1 MRPKASSSPTAR
13 CTASPPAS
21 GPRTSRRRTAWP
33 APSRPALSGSTRTT
47 STIPQRR
54 SAATSSRGSGETWD
68 ARRWTTIRS
77 SRPCG
82 LDYECGVRNAEC
94 GIEGPRSVNEAYIC
108 AALRTPVGKHGG
120 ALAGVRA
127 DDLAAIPI
135 KAVVERSGVDP
146 LVIDDVILG
155 CTNQAGEDNRNV
167 ARMALLLAGLPV
179 EVPGQ
184 TVSRLCGS
192 GVQAVASAAQA
203 IKADEGAV
211 FIAGGVE
218 NMTRAPYVTLKT
230 GEAWSRRAPE
240 TADTTV
246 GWRFTNP
253 RLKQDWTISLG
264 ETAEVVAQRYKI
276 TRAEQDAFAVESQR
290 PADAALKA
298 CVFTDGLVWF
308 PPPDGT
314 TFAKDEYPRAGTTLE
329 SVAKLKPAFRSDGT
343 VTAASSS
350 GINDGAAA
358 LLIMGRSKA
367 VEGGGGRWQ
376 PLARVVATAVAG
388 VDPSCMGLGPIPATQ
403 KVLKRAGL
411 SIEQIDLIEL
421 NEAFAAQAIACVREL
436 RLDPAKVNIYGGAIA
451 LGHPLGATGARLLTT
466 LVHALRRTQSRY
478 GLCAMC
484 IGVGQGIAMIV
495 ERA

>member
-1 MRPKASSSPTAR
+1 MAGRASMT
-13 CTASPPAS
+13 
-21 GPRTSRRRTAWP
+21 
-33 APSRPALSGSTRTT
+33 
-47 STIPQRR
+47 
-54 SAATSSRGSGETWD
+54 D
-68 ARRWTTIRS
+68 
-77 SRPCG
+77 
-82 LDYECGVRNAEC
+82 
-94 GIEGPRSVNEAYIC
+94 AYIC

-120 ALAGVRA
+120 SLASMRA

-135 KAVVERSGVDP
+135 RAIVERSGIDP
-146 LVIDDVILG
+146 HLIDDVILG

-184 TVSRLCGS
+184 TVNRLCGS
-192 GVQAVASAAQA
+192 GLQAVASAAQA

-218 NMTRAPYVTLKT
+218 NMTRAPYVTLKA
-230 GEAWSRRAPE
+230 GEAWSRRVPE

-253 RLKQDWTISLG
+253 RMKKEWTIALG
-264 ETAEVVAQRYKI
+264 ETAELVAERYKI

-290 PADAALKA
+290 RAEAALKA
-298 CVFTDGLVWF
+298 CVFTDELV
-308 PPPDGT
+308 PVALLDGT
-314 TFAKDEYPRAGTTLE
+314 TFARDEYPRAGTTLE
-329 SVAKLKPAFRSDGT
+329 SVGNLKPAFKHGGT

-358 LLIMGRSKA
+358 LL
-367 VEGGGGRWQ
+367 VTGGTGGKGGIE

-403 KVLKRAGL
+403 KVLKRTGL

-421 NEAFAAQAIACVREL
+421 NEAFAAQAIACIREL

-466 LVHALRRTQSRY
+466 LVHALHRTKSRY